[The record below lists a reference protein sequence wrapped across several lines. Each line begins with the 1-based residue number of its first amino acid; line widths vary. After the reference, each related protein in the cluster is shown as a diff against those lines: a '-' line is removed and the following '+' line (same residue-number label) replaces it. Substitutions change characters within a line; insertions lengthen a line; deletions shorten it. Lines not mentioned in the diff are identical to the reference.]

1 MTKSE
6 LLEVGD
12 EVTLYGEV
20 FTVKEIANGYALLE
34 QDGEVYDYVD
44 IELLDIN

>member
-6 LLEVGD
+6 MIEVGD
-12 EVTLYGEV
+12 EVTLYCEI
-20 FTVKEIANGYALLE
+20 FTVKEIVNGYALLE
-34 QDGEVYDYVD
+34 QDEDEYDFID